1 MPKNLLPNAS
11 FELDFGEGLCTNWG
25 DLQNELTLPLSLTGQ
40 QERTPPYIEARD
52 DAVDGEY
59 AARSGSRSSGGWRRC
74 WPPHLASRSGQAG
87 TGLYPVG
94 VRPQRRT
101 VSPART
107 RVCGRGLLTSANSRV
122 GSANPGNCPRTGPS
136 INSP

>member
-40 QERTPPYIEARD
+40 QERTPPCIEARD

-59 AARSGSRSSGGWRRC
+59 AARLTLDPAADGG
-74 WPPHLASRSGQAG
+74 A
-87 TGLYPVG
+87 VG
-94 VRPQRRT
+94 H
-101 VSPART
+101 
-107 RVCGRGLLTSANSRV
+107 LTSPVVAVKPGQVYTLSVYARSDEPSARLNLKSCN
-122 GSANPGNCPRTGPS
+122 GST
-136 INSP
+136 